1 MTGRSR
7 APFPFLLLRFWF
19 WRILPAWGGIALAIF
34 LVQIIVCGIIHDNE
48 NVKTLLKFL
57 DLLPPI
63 VKVILGGD
71 SLQVGNT
78 AALIAI
84 GYQHPFVLDLFMLFA
99 VAVPAILLT
108 AEVQKGTMEL
118 ILSRPATKTQVYL
131 CAGILTLTGMF
142 SLVMVMFLGTV
153 AGTRVYDFG
162 EPIPLYGFFRFAVG
176 AGLLASAIGAI
187 ALLCAA
193 SFRGLYAAVGV
204 PVAFLVVNYLISLVG
219 AWWPPLRFLA
229 PATLF
234 YYVGDPRVFHE
245 WPLSDMCVQFSVLMV
260 AAVAGGVIWHRRD
273 LHL

>member
-1 MTGRSR
+1 MHKAGRP
-7 APFPFLLLRFWF
+7 PFPLTLLWFWF
-19 WRILPAWGGIALAIF
+19 RRTLLVWAAIALGIF
-34 LVQIIVCGIIHDNE
+34 LMQIAVCGIIHDNQS
-48 NVKTLLKFL
+48 VKAFLKFL
-57 DLLPPI
+57 DMFPAVLKI
-63 VKVILGGD
+63 AIGGEMV
-71 SLQVGNT
+71 QMGKT
-78 AALIAI
+78 PGLIAI
-84 GYQHPFVLDLFMLFA
+84 GYQHPFVLFLFMLFA
-99 VAVPAILLT
+99 VGVPTGFLAG
-108 AEVQKGTMEL
+108 EVQKGTMEL
-118 ILSRPATKTQVYL
+118 ILSRPITKMQVYL

-193 SFRGLYAAVGV
+193 SFRRLYAAVGV

-219 AWWPPLRFLA
+219 ARWPPLRFLA